1 MSGGVDFKL
10 YPKQAAALT
19 TDANFILFGGAA
31 GAGKELILNTPV
43 YTTLGWS
50 TIGNL
55 KIGDKVF
62 DREGNP
68 CNVIAKS
75 EVSYER
81 QAYELTF
88 EDGESVVAGATH
100 DWYSLNALERV
111 SNFRRSAEFKARRR
125 ANRPPRG
132 NGTKPWLAELN
143 AKRAA
148 EKAAAGENLL
158 PDFGFIRDTQ
168 YMYENQKVIKNG
180 VETTTPNFSI
190 SVITSAIAYPEHT
203 LPMVVEPYLYGL
215 WLGDGSSKGTCIANG
230 DRQIVDYILSVR
242 PHATVREDQNVLRSG
257 ELGAVY
263 WNLSIAGLKNELLAS
278 GASGDKCIPERY
290 MRASVSD
297 RLELLRGIMDTDGYI
312 EKNRAYLTM
321 SRKDLVEQIREL
333 AASLGMRVSRISSKK
348 PFYTKDDGTKVYCKT
363 AYTFHL
369 FTDVC
374 PFHLER
380 KAKEFKARCVIANK
394 THTYRIIKSI
404 KPVDNHGM
412 QCIQVDSPD
421 NTYLITKSF
430 IPTHNS
436 YLIRA
441 ASIIYAIE
449 IPGSTN
455 YVFRKNYA
463 DLKANHI
470 DSNGGY
476 LHMLADMMDNKL
488 VTYNKSEYSFSFVNG
503 SRIQLAH
510 LNAETDLL
518 SYQGREM
525 TSIIIDE
532 STQMSAYSIMYLI
545 SRLRLG
551 GLQIPEKWKGKFP
564 RCILCTNPG
573 GISHDWHK
581 KTFVDYGTVIHRL
594 PADKSGMLAQFIPS
608 RLEDNIVQMQNDPDY
623 ADKLRGLS
631 VGSPE
636 LVKAML
642 EGSWDI
648 TGDSAF
654 TSWDS
659 KIHVINPFVIPK
671 TWKIYRGMDW
681 GYSNPYYVGYYAI
694 SNGEDY
700 LDDEGEYRSAPK
712 GSIFYIAEIYGA
724 DSDDRGIKE
733 EPTEMAAR
741 IRTIDE
747 SLNAIG
753 YKIHPGPA
761 DSSIWNKDRG
771 ESIASIFTR
780 CGINWVKSNKTPGSR
795 IIGLQLMNQMLYSAT
810 QDTPETPYIKFFK
823 TCPAICRQL
832 PNLQRDKKR
841 PEDVD
846 TSGNDHSWDQARYA
860 VLHARDLV
868 QTKKVIGV

>member
-31 GAGKELILNTPV
+31 GAGKAVNISLQIPTPEGW
-43 YTTLGWS
+43 TTMGE
-50 TIGNL
+50 I
-55 KIGDKVF
+55 KVGDKVY
-62 DREGNP
+62 DKDGKI

-75 EVSYER
+75 DVDYDE
-81 QAYELTF
+81 QAYEIEFETGETF
-88 EDGESVVAGATH
+88 IVGASH
-100 DWYSLNALERV
+100 DWFSLNSVERGR
-111 SNFRRSAEFKARRR
+111 NFRRSAEFKSKRKAARPSTGKG
-125 ANRPPRG
+125 A
-132 NGTKPWLAELN
+132 KPWLAELN

-148 EKAAAGENLL
+148 EKAAAGENLS
-158 PDFGFIRDTQ
+158 PDFGFLRNTQ
-168 YMYENQKVIKNG
+168 EMYETQVIHKKQSTVG
-180 VETTTPNFSI
+180 TPNYAI
-190 SVITSAIAYPEHT
+190 SVITTPVDFESPSDLIVDPYT
-203 LPMVVEPYLYGL
+203 LGL
-215 WLGDGSSKGTCIANG
+215 WLGDGTESDGTITSG
-230 DRQIVDYILSVR
+230 DRQIVDYLVNSNQEVR
-242 PHATVREDQNVLRSG
+242 VTDKLKTKQSG
-257 ELGAVY
+257 ELGQTY
-263 WNLSIAGLKNELLAS
+263 WRVCVHGLSTKMRSIGILGNKH
-278 GASGDKCIPERY
+278 IPDTY
-290 MRASVSD
+290 MRSSASD
-297 RLELLRGIMDTDGYI
+297 RLLLLKGVMDTDGYI
-312 EKNRAYLTM
+312 DRNHAVLTLSNKNLI
-321 SRKDLVEQIREL
+321 EQVREL
-333 AASLGMRVSRISSKK
+333 ACSLGIKTSRLYSKESGYKK
-348 PFYTKDDGTKVYCKT
+348 PDGTRVACKT
-363 AYTFHL
+363 AYTLVLYTTECIFNLDRKVTLFH
-369 FTDVC
+369 
-374 PFHLER
+374 E
-380 KAKEFKARCVIANK
+380 KGKISKK
-394 THTYRIIKSI
+394 TSSYRIIKSI
-404 KPVDNHGM
+404 KPVDNPGM

-488 VTYNKSEYSFSFVNG
+488 VTYNKSEYSFTFVNG

-654 TSWDS
+654 TSWDR

-700 LDDEGEYRSAPK
+700 LDDEGEYKSAPK
-712 GSIFYIAEIYGA
+712 GSIFYVAEIYGA

-733 EPTEMAAR
+733 EPTEIAAR
-741 IRTIDE
+741 IRTVDE
-747 SLNAIG
+747 SLNAVG

-795 IIGLQLMNQMLYSAT
+795 VIGLQLMNQMLYSAT
-810 QDTPETPYIKFFK
+810 QDTPETPYIKFF
-823 TCPAICRQL
+823 TSCPAIARQL

-846 TSGNDHSWDQARYA
+846 TNGNEHSWDQCRYA
-860 VLHARDLV
+860 ILHARDLV
-868 QTKKVIGV
+868 QTKKVVGI

>member
-1 MSGGVDFKL
+1 MSDGINFNL
-10 YPKQAAALT
+10 YAKQWKALT
-19 TDANFILFGGAA
+19 TDANFVLYGGSV
-31 GAGKELILNTPV
+31 GSGKELILNTPV

-50 TIGNL
+50 TIGDL

-81 QAYELTF
+81 QAYELVF
-88 EDGESVVAGATH
+88 EDGETIIAGATH
-100 DWYSLNALERV
+100 DWYSLNAAERV
-111 SNFRRSAEFKARRR
+111 YNFRRSDEFKAKRR
-125 ANRPPRG
+125 ANRPSRG
-132 NGTKPWLAELN
+132 NGSKPWLAELN

-190 SVITSAIAYPEHT
+190 SVITSAITYPEHA
-203 LPMVVEPYLYGL
+203 LPMIVEPYLYGL
-215 WLGDGSSKGTCIANG
+215 WLGDGSAKGTCIANG

-333 AASLGMRVSRISSKK
+333 AASLGMRVSKISSKK

-404 KPVDNHGM
+404 KPVENPGM

-421 NTYLITKSF
+421 HTYLVTKSF

-436 YLIRA
+436 FLIRA

-449 IPGSTN
+449 VPGSIG
-455 YVFRKNYA
+455 YVFRKNYS
-463 DLKANHI
+463 DLIANHVQTT
-470 DSNGGY
+470 GGY
-476 LHMLADMMDNKL
+476 LHMLNSMLQAKL
-488 VTYNKSEYSFSFVNG
+488 VTYNKSDYSFSFVNG
-503 SRIQLAH
+503 SRINLAH
-510 LNAETDLL
+510 LNSDADLG
-518 SYQGREM
+518 SYLGREM
-525 TSIIIDE
+525 TYLIIDE
-532 STQMSAYSIMYLI
+532 SCQFSPYAIMYLI

-551 GLQIPEKWKGKFP
+551 GLDIPDKWKGKFP
-564 RCILCTNPG
+564 RCMLATNPIG
-573 GISHDWHK
+573 LSKDWHK
-581 KTFVDYGTVIHRL
+581 QRFVDFGTDVHQHPPEWGGMRAVYI
-594 PADKSGMLAQFIPS
+594 PAFLT
-608 RLEDNIVQMQNDPDY
+608 DNTVLMKNDPSY
-623 ADKLRGLS
+623 ADKVRGLS
-631 VGSPE
+631 IDSPE
-636 LVKAML
+636 LVEAML
-642 EGSWDI
+642 SGNWDVSASNAI
-648 TGDSAF
+648 THWKRD
-654 TSWDS
+654 
-659 KIHVINPFVIPK
+659 IHVVEPFPIPK
-671 TWKIYRGMDW
+671 TWKIYRAYDY
-681 GYSNPYYVGYYAI
+681 GYSAPYGVVYSAV

-700 LDDEGEYRSAPK
+700 IDANGETQTAPK
-712 GSIFYIAEIYGA
+712 DSVFIVAEIYGGTP
-724 DSDDRGIKE
+724 DGKGIKE
-733 EPTEMAAR
+733 QPAETALR
-741 IRTIDE
+741 VKTIDE
-747 SLNAIG
+747 TFQAIG
-753 YKIHPGPA
+753 HIVKPGPA
-761 DSSIWNKDRG
+761 DNSIFNKDRG
-771 ESIASIFTR
+771 ESIANIFQR
-780 CGINWVKSNKTPGSR
+780 NGISWARSNKNPGSR
-795 IIGLQLMNQMLYSAT
+795 VLGLQILNQMVKDAT
-810 QDTPETPYIKFFK
+810 LPNPEAPIFKVFK
-823 TCPAICRQL
+823 TCPEVAKQL
-832 PNLQRDKKR
+832 PNLQVDPRKQ
-841 PEDVD
+841 EDVD
-846 TSGNDHSWDQARYA
+846 TKGNDHLYDSIRYQ
-860 VLHARDLV
+860 LLFTRSTT
-868 QTKKVIGV
+868 QTKKVVGI